1 LKRVGFLLKVR
12 EECIEQYKKYH
23 ADVWDSQNAVLK
35 KHGWNNFSLF
45 IRPDGLLFGYV
56 ETPESFHASLAGL
69 DTERVNTEW
78 QELMAPLFEIAEG
91 ERPDTSMIELEEI
104 YHLD

>member
-1 LKRVGFLLKVR
+1 MARVGFQFKIK
-12 EECIEQYKKYH
+12 EDAIEDYKTHHKS
-23 ADVWDSQNAVLK
+23 VWPEMLDSLK